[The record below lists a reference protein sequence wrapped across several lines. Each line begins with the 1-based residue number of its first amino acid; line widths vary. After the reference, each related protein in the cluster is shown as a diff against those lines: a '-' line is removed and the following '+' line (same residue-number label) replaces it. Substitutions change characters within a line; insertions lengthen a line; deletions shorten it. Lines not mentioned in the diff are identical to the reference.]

1 MHVIRKP
8 LTNENDVR
16 HAEASA
22 ERRLWIAW
30 LPDGKRLQ
38 LRDGPFDVIIQAF
51 GRPGDI
57 ARAYDAAIAHMRGL
71 SDALAAEMP
80 KLLGSEPQL
89 PQGSV
94 ARRMCAAVLP
104 FARAHFITPMA
115 VAAGAVADDLLSA
128 MREAGQLERAYV
140 NNGGEI
146 AFYLADGQSLTTGAM
161 ERPGTCYLP
170 AKILAE
176 SGCKTRGIASA
187 GWGGAFQCL
196 GIADSVIVAAASC
209 AKAEAAAKLIA
220 NATDLPGHPAIR
232 RVPANTLDP
241 NSELGERE
249 VTVGVDR
256 LQPSEK
262 AAALA
267 AGMALAARFRT
278 RGLIEGAILYV
289 QDEISVLCHKPVI
302 KALILGHH
310 SDQATTGVN
319 QLR

>member
-1 MHVIRKP
+1 MRVAQKP
-8 LTNENDVR
+8 LTNENDV
-16 HAEASA
+16 AQ
-22 ERRLWIAW
+22 RLWIAW

-38 LRDGPFDVIIQAF
+38 LRDGPFDLIVQAF

-57 ARAYDAAIAHMRGL
+57 ARAYDAAITHMRGL
-71 SDALAAEMP
+71 CNALEAERP
-80 KLLGSEPQL
+80 KLLGTEPQL

-104 FARAHFITPMA
+104 FAKAHFITPLA
-115 VAAGAVADDLLSA
+115 VAAGAVADDVLAA

-140 NNGGEI
+140 NNAGEI

-161 ERPGTCYLP
+161 ERPGTSYLP
-170 AKILAE
+170 PKILAE
-176 SGCKTRGIASA
+176 SACKTRGIAAA
-187 GWGGAFQCL
+187 GWGGKFQCL
-196 GIADSVIVAAASC
+196 GIADSVIVAAATS

-220 NATDLPGHPAIR
+220 DATDLPGHPAIH

-241 NSELGERE
+241 NSELGERA
-249 VTVGVDR
+249 VTVGVDP
-256 LQPSEK
+256 LAPAEK

-267 AGMALAARFRT
+267 AGMALATRFRT
-278 RGLIEGAILYV
+278 RGLIEGAILSV

-310 SDQATTGVN
+310 TDQAATGFN